1 MEAELKE
8 RAIRNKLIFDRAI
21 ALLKQ
26 VYSLER
32 SEVLDW
38 LNDDEEWKVC
48 ATEKDGEITV
58 K

>member
-8 RAIRNKLIFDRAI
+8 RAVRNKLIFDRAI

-48 ATEKDGEITV
+48 GTEKDGEISV

>member
-1 MEAELKE
+1 MDAELKE
-8 RAIRNKLIFDRAI
+8 RAVRNKLIFDRAI

-26 VYSLER
+26 VYAMER
-32 SEVLDW
+32 PEILDW

-48 ATEKDGEITV
+48 ATEKDGEISV